1 MAGILQDLYG
11 GCDVV
16 FPTLGICNDKGLMR
30 YETYYKMLDLYHQFS
45 NRLGKK
51 IDVRRLDAAREKT
64 ELSIMQALA
73 KNKKNISTPVNIV
86 ERHCP
91 SAMNSG
97 FAMPATRTE
106 AGFTKNGFRGI
117 ISPSCP
123 YTGKKPRGA
132 ECEVSIWQED
142 RENP

>member
-45 NRLGKK
+45 NRLGKE

-73 KNKKNISTPVNIV
+73 KNKKEYINTCKYCGKTLPFGY
-86 ERHCP
+86 E
-91 SAMNSG
+91 
-97 FAMPATRTE
+97 
-106 AGFTKNGFRGI
+106 FRVCNACYADRGWI
-117 ISPSCP
+117 
-123 YTGKKPRGA
+123 YKKWIPRYNFPIL
-132 ECEVSIWQED
+132 SIYW
-142 RENP
+142 